1 MNIVFLTLSRF
12 TDISDRGIYPDL
24 VRKFCKEGHK
34 VYVVSPMERKFKR
47 RTTLIEQGNLNI
59 LKIRTLN
66 IQKTSNIEKGIAY
79 LLLEYQF
86 VYGIKSYFSDVKFDL
101 ILYSTPPI
109 TFYRVVKFLKNRD
122 RARSYLLLKDIFPQ
136 AAVDS
141 GLIRKGGI
149 TYRYFR
155 KAEKDLYKLSDTIG
169 CMSEANI
176 RYILENNPEITAK
189 KLELNP
195 NSIEP
200 VGFVATEKQV
210 FDLRKKYNIP
220 SEAVIFVYGGNLG
233 KSQGLEFYLRVMD
246 AVADDRRVF
255 FITIGSGSEFEN
267 IHLFLLE
274 KKIRNSILIE
284 ELSKDEYSRLL
295 ACCDVG
301 LIFLSGK
308 FTIPNFPSRLLSYM
322 ECQKPVLAATDS
334 ATDIGEIICEQGF
347 GYWVLHGDLDGF
359 LQKMELFIINWQNNH
374 QMGLKG
380 YQYLMDNYTVDNSY
394 SAIMKHSGE
403 FPFEDQIR
411 KKNLEDTIVFIN
423 QSSGYL
429 MIDIVN
435 AFEDIF
441 KERVLMAGLLNKRNK
456 PLHDQV
462 KIAKL
467 IPYKRN
473 SSVNRLFTW
482 PWSFLQ
488 ALFLIK
494 FKYNKARLFLVSNPP
509 FTTLLPL
516 FCKNPFYLL
525 IYDVYPN
532 ALVEFNYF
540 SKNSLVVKLWEK
552 ANRKVFPKADRVFT
566 LTEGMKTVL
575 QEYAGKKEIEIIPI
589 WTDNEFLKPVEK
601 SENPFIRKYNLFD
614 KFVVMYSGNISTSQ
628 NIETIV
634 ELAAIMQRDDLIF
647 VIIGQGSQKEKINKM
662 ISSLNLTN
670 CLLLPWQETNDFPF
684 SIAAADLAIVSLG
697 KEASQLAIP
706 SKFYNFL
713 SVGAPMLCIT
723 NNESD
728 LGKLVNKY
736 NVGSCFEP
744 EMKQEMK
751 TYIEYLIDKP
761 YIRKQLRK
769 NSLTASKDFT
779 SENVSKFF

>member
-24 VRKFCKEGHK
+24 VRKFCKEGHN

-47 RTTLIEQGNLNI
+47 RTTMIMQENLNI

-79 LLLEYQF
+79 LMLEYQF
-86 VYGIKSYFSDVKFDL
+86 IYGIRNYFSDVKFDL

-109 TFYRVVKFLKNRD
+109 TFSRVVRFLKNRD
-122 RARSYLLLKDIFPQ
+122 KARSYLLLKDIFPQ

-141 GLIRKGGI
+141 GLIRKGGL
-149 TYRYFR
+149 TYQFFR
-155 KAEKDLYKLSDTIG
+155 KAEKDLYELSDSIG
-169 CMSEANI
+169 CMSVANI
-176 RYILENNPEITAK
+176 HYILSKNPEIPVEK
-189 KLELNP
+189 VELNP

-200 VGFVATEKQV
+200 VEINVTELEKSE
-210 FDLRKKYNIP
+210 FRKKYNIP
-220 SEAVIFVYGGNLG
+220 ANAVIFVYGGNLG
-233 KSQGLEFYLRVMD
+233 KSQGLEFFLDVMN
-246 AVADDRRVF
+246 AVADDSRIF
-255 FITIGSGSEFEN
+255 FITVGSGSEFEF
-267 IHLFLLE
+267 IHSFLRD
-274 KKIRNSILIE
+274 KKLRNSILIE
-284 ELSKDEYSRLL
+284 ELSKDEYSKLL

-322 ECQKPVLAATDS
+322 ECKKPVLAATDS
-334 ATDIGEIICEQGF
+334 VTDIGKIISNQGF
-347 GYWVLHGDLDGF
+347 GYWVLHGDLEGF
-359 LQKMELFIINWQNNH
+359 LQKMELLISDRQNNH
-374 QMGLKG
+374 KMGLKG
-380 YQYLMDNYTVDNSY
+380 HQYLVDNYTVEYSY
-394 SAIMKHSGE
+394 SAIMKHFCGFSI
-403 FPFEDQIR
+403 DD
-411 KKNLEDTIVFIN
+411 KKITKKAENTIVFIN

-441 KERVLMAGLLNKRNK
+441 EKRVLMAGLLNKRNK
-456 PLHDQV
+456 PLQDQV

-467 IPYKRN
+467 VPYKRN

-488 ALFLIK
+488 ALVLIK
-494 FKYNKARLFLVSNPP
+494 FRYRKARLFLVSNPP

-525 IYDVYPN
+525 IYDVYPD

-540 SKNSLVVKLWEK
+540 SKNSLVVKLWKK
-552 ANRKVFPKADRVFT
+552 ANRRIFPKADRIFT
-566 LTEGMKTVL
+566 LTEGMKAVL
-575 QEYAGKKEIEIIPI
+575 EKYAGEKEIEVIPI
-589 WTDNEFLKPVEK
+589 WTDNEFLKPVRK
-601 SENPFIRKYNLFD
+601 SDNPFVRKYNLMD

-628 NIETIV
+628 NIETLV
-634 ELAAIMQRDDLIF
+634 ELAGIMQREDLIF
-647 VIIGQGSQKEKINKM
+647 VIIGQGNQKDKIEKM

-670 CLLLPWQETNDFPF
+670 CLLLPWQETKDFPF
-684 SIAAADLAIVSLG
+684 SIAAADLAVISLG

-713 SVGAPMLCIT
+713 SVGTPMLCIT

-728 LGKLVNKY
+728 LGKLVIKY
-736 NVGSCFEP
+736 DVGSCFEP

-751 TYIEYLIDKP
+751 TYIEFLIENP
-761 YIRKQLRK
+761 SVREELSK
-769 NSLTASKDFT
+769 NSLAASKDFT
-779 SENVSKFF
+779 SENVSRFF